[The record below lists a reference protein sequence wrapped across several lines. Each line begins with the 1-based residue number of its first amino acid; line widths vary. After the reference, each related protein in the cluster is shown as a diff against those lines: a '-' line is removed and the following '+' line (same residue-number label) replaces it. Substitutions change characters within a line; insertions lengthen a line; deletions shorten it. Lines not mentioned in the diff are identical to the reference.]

1 MKAVHLTK
9 VTARLERA
17 KVVLQNAR
25 AMHHEDVARLVN
37 IDVPDL
43 IEAIREAKVEAEA
56 LRQQLVNV
64 KEAGEKYSVTVWSD
78 APMRVSRIRV
88 QPQE

>member
-17 KVVLQNAR
+17 KVILQNAR
-25 AMHHEDVARLVN
+25 AMHHEDVAR
-37 IDVPDL
+37 IIEQDMPDL
-43 IEAIREAKVEAEA
+43 IEALRETKAQVAD
-56 LRQQLVNV
+56 LQQQLVKT

-78 APMRVSRIRV
+78 APMRVSRIKV